1 MRVEK
6 IMDGCGEAERDLV
19 VGELKDLLWKE
30 VWRENIDL
38 PRVRVEAER
47 LPDGRFRISAE
58 IKRWKTREK

>member
-1 MRVEK
+1 
-6 IMDGCGEAERDLV
+6 MDDCGEAERDLV

-58 IKRWKTREK
+58 IK